1 MEGSIIAVLAGLL
14 LGSLLN
20 VIVIRLPRERRLAGW
35 PRCTRCGRPL
45 AWWQVLP
52 LIGWL
57 AQGGRGRCCGRP
69 LKWLFPLVELISGAA
84 LALFYARYG
93 LTVTFFYMA
102 FVAAVLIVT
111 GAIDWLHRSIYTFVI
126 LGGALVALLAAP
138 AVTGHSFLNAL
149 LGALAAGFVFAL
161 FFALARLLFPAA
173 SSPFGLGDVYL
184 AIFIGAAVGLTNLMP
199 ALLYGMLL
207 AGAFSAALL
216 VMRLAGRRNIP
227 QYISYGTFLC
237 MGALGFLLLRS

>member
-1 MEGSIIAVLAGLL
+1 ME
-14 LGSLLN
+14 
-20 VIVIRLPRERRLAGW
+20 E
-35 PRCTRCGRPL
+35 
-45 AWWQVLP
+45 
-52 LIGWL
+52 
-57 AQGGRGRCCGRP
+57 
-69 LKWLFPLVELISGAA
+69 A
-84 LALFYARYG
+84 LANE
-93 LTVTFFYMA
+93 
-102 FVAAVLIVT
+102 T
-111 GAIDWLHRSIYTFVI
+111 G
-126 LGGALVALLAAP
+126 
-138 AVTGHSFLNAL
+138 
-149 LGALAAGFVFAL
+149 
-161 FFALARLLFPAA
+161 FALARLLFPAA